1 MNIMSHI
8 NINKIIRIDINKET
22 DIHNFCI
29 YLKNPIASNIITAS
43 KFRIKKA
50 LAFRR
55 LHLINYNWGFVFGPH
70 WRRENKW
77 LRSPCY
83 QNSNVILFSCLLIHP
98 DIGQYI
104 IIMIINNDDNN
115 NYNNNNNNTNNN
127 NNNKNDN
134 K

>member
-55 LHLINYNWGFVFGPH
+55 LHLINYPIGVLFLDPTGEERISGSA
-70 WRRENKW
+70 RRAI
-77 LRSPCY
+77 RI
-83 QNSNVILFSCLLIHP
+83 Q
-98 DIGQYI
+98 
-104 IIMIINNDDNN
+104 
-115 NYNNNNNNTNNN
+115 T
-127 NNNKNDN
+127 
-134 K
+134 